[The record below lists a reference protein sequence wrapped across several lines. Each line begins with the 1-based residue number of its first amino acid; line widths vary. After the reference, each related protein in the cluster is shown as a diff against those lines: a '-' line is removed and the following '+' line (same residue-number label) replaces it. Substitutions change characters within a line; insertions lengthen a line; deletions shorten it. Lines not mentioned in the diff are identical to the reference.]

1 MTNPVYFRTINLY
14 EFVKVMCIL
23 NMNFQVDPTLE
34 VPIYQ
39 QLVDKIR
46 SMVRRGVLVP
56 GQQLPTVQEL
66 SQSLTIARGTIKRA
80 YDELE
85 HQGVLEKI
93 QGRGT
98 FICYQPSNSGSRKE
112 QAMAAIDELLDKL
125 EGMGFSSTEINIFLT
140 LKQRERTEDLS
151 VVKVAVVECNPENV
165 AKLSE
170 QLRSVQGI
178 ELHAHLLE
186 LVQAYPYKL
195 DDDMD
200 LVITTATH
208 ASYLESILANRQ
220 KLVRVALRLSVDT
233 LAAVMRIRPG
243 ERVGILGSSSR
254 FSQLVLRTCR
264 GYAPGAVFQKPRQFG
279 PETDVEQ
286 FLTDK
291 DTVLVPDDFERYCE
305 STDAEKLLDFAK
317 AHTLIR
323 CAYEMDEG
331 SYLYLEEKLR
341 TLREEKTK

>member
-1 MTNPVYFRTINLY
+1 MY
-14 EFVKVMCIL
+14 IL
-23 NMNFQVDPTLE
+23 NMNFQIDPALE

-46 SMVRRGVLVP
+46 SMVRMGTLTP

-66 SQSLTIARGTIKRA
+66 SRSLSIARGTIKRA

-85 HQGVLEKI
+85 HQGILEKN

-98 FICYQPSNSGSRKE
+98 FICDHPSNSGSRKE
-112 QAMAAIDELLDKL
+112 QAMAAIDELLNKL
-125 EGMGFSSTEINIFLT
+125 EVMGFSSTEINIFLT

-195 DDDMD
+195 DEDMD

-208 ASYLESILANRQ
+208 AAYLESILADRQ

-233 LAAVMRIRPG
+233 LAAVVRIRSG
-243 ERVGILGSSSR
+243 DRVGILGSSSR
-254 FSQLVLRTCR
+254 FCDLVLRTCR
-264 GYAPGAVFQKPRQFG
+264 SYTPGAVFQKPRQFG
-279 PETDVEQ
+279 AETDVDR
-286 FLTDK
+286 FLQDK
-291 DTVLVPDDFERYCE
+291 DIVLVPDGFERYCDG
-305 STDAEKLLDFAK
+305 TDAEKLLAFARR
-317 AHTLIR
+317 HTLIR

>member
-1 MTNPVYFRTINLY
+1 MVCYLNSIFR
-14 EFVKVMCIL
+14 
-23 NMNFQVDPTLE
+23 VDPTLE

-39 QLVDKIR
+39 QLVDKVR
-46 SMVRRGVLVP
+46 SMVRMGTLLP

-66 SQSLTIARGTIKRA
+66 SQSLSIARGTIKRA

-85 HQGVLEKI
+85 HLGVLEKI

-98 FICYQPSNSGSRKE
+98 FICEQPVNSGSRKE
-112 QAMAAIDELLDKL
+112 QAMAAIDELLDRL

-151 VVKVAVVECNPENV
+151 VVKVAVVECNQENV
-165 AKLSE
+165 AKLTE

-186 LVQAYPYKL
+186 LVQAYPYTL
-195 DDDMD
+195 DEDMD

-208 ASYLESILANRQ
+208 ADYLESILADRQ

-243 ERVGILGSSSR
+243 DRVGILGSSGR
-254 FSQLVLRTCR
+254 FCDLVLRTCR
-264 GYAPGAVFQKPRQFG
+264 GYAPGATFSKPRTFG
-279 PETDVEQ
+279 GETDVAW
-286 FLTDK
+286 FLDDK
-291 DTVLVPDDFERYCE
+291 DVTLVPADFERYCD
-305 STDAEKLLDFAK
+305 SADVQKILAFAK
-317 AHTLIR
+317 QHTLIR
-323 CAYEMDEG
+323 CSYEMDEG
-331 SYLYLEEKLR
+331 SFLYLEEKLR

>member
-1 MTNPVYFRTINLY
+1 MDMI
-14 EFVKVMCIL
+14 
-23 NMNFQVDPTLE
+23 FQIDPTLE

-46 SMVRRGVLVP
+46 AMVRMGTLVP

-66 SQSLTIARGTIKRA
+66 SQSLSIARGTIKRA

-85 HQGVLEKI
+85 HQGVLEKN

-98 FICYQPSNSGSRKE
+98 FICYQPAHSSSRKE
-112 QAMAAIDELLDKL
+112 QAMAAIDELLDRL

-170 QLRSVQGI
+170 QLRTVQGI

-195 DDDMD
+195 DEDMD
-200 LVITTATH
+200 LVITTAAH
-208 ASYLESILANRQ
+208 ASYLESILADRQ
-220 KLVRVALRLSVDT
+220 QLVRVALRLSMDT

-243 ERVGILGSSSR
+243 DCVGILGSSSR
-254 FSQLVLRTCR
+254 FCDLVLRTCKS
-264 GYAPGAVFQKPRQFG
+264 YTPEATFQKPKLF
-279 PETDVEQ
+279 DD
-286 FLTDK
+286 LTDGESFLK
-291 DTVLVPDDFERYCE
+291 DQTVVLVPADFERYCNQE
-305 STDAEKLLDFAK
+305 IAQSLLNFAK
-317 AHTLIR
+317 QHTLIR

-331 SYLYLEEKLR
+331 SALLLEEKLQL
-341 TLREEKTK
+341 LREEKHVIPENS

>member
-1 MTNPVYFRTINLY
+1 MDLI
-14 EFVKVMCIL
+14 
-23 NMNFQVDPTLE
+23 FQVDSALD

-46 SMVRRGVLVP
+46 AAVRMGTLLP
-56 GQQLPTVQEL
+56 GQQLPTVQEM
-66 SQSLTIARGTIKRA
+66 SKSLGIARGTIKRA

-85 HQGVLEKI
+85 HMGVLEKN

-98 FICYQPSNSGSRKE
+98 FICEQPANSGNRKE
-112 QAMAAIDELLDKL
+112 QAMAAIDELLDRL

-151 VVKVAVVECNPENV
+151 VIKVAVVECNPENV
-165 AKLSE
+165 AKLAE

-186 LVQAYPYKL
+186 LLQAYPYKL
-195 DDDMD
+195 DEDMD

-208 ASYLESILANRQ
+208 AAYLESILADRQ

-233 LAAVMRIRPG
+233 LAAVMRIRSG
-243 ERVGILGSSSR
+243 DRVGILGSSIR
-254 FSQLVLRTCR
+254 FCDLVLRTCR
-264 GYAPGAVFQKPRQFG
+264 GYTPGAAFSKPRTFG
-279 PETDVEQ
+279 GETDVAL
-286 FLTDK
+286 FLEDK
-291 DTVLVPDDFERYCE
+291 DLVLVPADFERYC
-305 STDAEKLLDFAK
+305 DAADGEKLLQFAK
-317 AHTLIR
+317 THTLIR

-341 TLREEKTK
+341 SLREEKTK